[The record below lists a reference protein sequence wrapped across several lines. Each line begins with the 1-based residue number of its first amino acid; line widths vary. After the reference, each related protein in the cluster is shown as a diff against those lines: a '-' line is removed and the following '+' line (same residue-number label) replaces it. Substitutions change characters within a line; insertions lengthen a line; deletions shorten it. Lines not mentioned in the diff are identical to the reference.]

1 MKKKVMIVSFVLIA
15 AFLASVMIGKT
26 FLSFRVLLDM
36 LQGIASSSQVLTLF
50 SFRLPRACL
59 ALIAGL
65 AFGFSGFALQGVT
78 RNALADASILG
89 INNGAGLFVIVYLGF
104 YAQGSYLLPLVGVI
118 GGLSAALLVY
128 FIAYKY
134 RQLLSMERVILAGIA
149 VNAGLAAGSLL
160 LTVQLSKDRYS
171 FVTSWLSGAIWGTSW
186 TQIISLLPWVILLAG
201 ALFWTVPLLNLLGFG
216 EEQAIS
222 LGVSLTRLRTWFL
235 LLAVGLAASTVGFT
249 GNLAF
254 VGLLAPHIAKGIIG
268 KESRTACVLSGMIG
282 SILVLASDTIGR
294 LILTSGEIP
303 AGIIISL
310 VGAPYFL
317 YLLIRQKASST

>member
-1 MKKKVMIVSFVLIA
+1 MKKKMIFFFLLMLA
-15 AFLASVMIGKT
+15 AFMASVMVGKT
-26 FLSFRVLLDM
+26 VLSFSILLDM
-36 LQGIASSSQVLTLF
+36 IKGTATNSQILTLV

-59 ALIAGL
+59 ALIAGM

-78 RNALADASILG
+78 RNELADASILG
-89 INNGAGLFVIVYLGF
+89 INNGAGLFVIIYLGF

-118 GGLSAALLVY
+118 GGLAAAFLVY
-128 FIAYKY
+128 VIAYKHH
-134 RQLLSMERVILAGIA
+134 QLLSMERVLLAGIA
-149 VNAGLAAGSLL
+149 VNAGLAAGTLL

-186 TQIISLLPWVILLAG
+186 NQIISLLPWVLLLAA

-254 VGLLAPHIAKGIIG
+254 VGLLAPHIAKGIVG
-268 KESRTACVLSGMIG
+268 KESRTAFVLSGMVG
-282 SILVLASDTIGR
+282 SILVLVSDTIGR
-294 LILTSGEIP
+294 LLLANGEIP

-317 YLLIRQKASST
+317 YLLIRQKAS